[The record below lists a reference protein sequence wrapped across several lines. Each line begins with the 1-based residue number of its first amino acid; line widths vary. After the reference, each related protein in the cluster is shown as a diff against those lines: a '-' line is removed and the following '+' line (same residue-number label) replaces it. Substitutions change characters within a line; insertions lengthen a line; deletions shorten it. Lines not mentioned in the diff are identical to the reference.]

1 MYSPSKYTDKT
12 DMSLTWNKHKYY
24 ILKFN
29 FVKLDGNQP
38 WGKKYFTHAKE
49 KMFFT
54 WLRPN
59 PETIS
64 FCLYNFNS

>member
-1 MYSPSKYTDKT
+1 MYFPSKYTDKT

-54 WLRPN
+54 
-59 PETIS
+59 
-64 FCLYNFNS
+64 